1 MTRKAELVQFL
12 GQVVGLDHQI
22 EENVVLHR
30 PFLLD
35 ASGIQENLLLDLIE
49 LGQFLTIPTDL
60 RDGLPVLL
68 SAQLISAAHRA

>member
-22 EENVVLHR
+22 EKDVVLHR

-35 ASGIQENLLLDLIE
+35 APRIQENLLLDLIE
-49 LGQFLTIPTDL
+49 LSQFLTIPTDL
-60 RDGLPVLL
+60 RDGLPVPL